1 MDPVFSTFRQSQEMT
16 IKPSCYLFVLLV
28 FWRAM
33 ISRRLQSVTKDK
45 GVMLSRLRGF
55 LAPRAYSVIMLAAL
69 FCTLAVKFFHSW
81 RYGLLDEYLGWI
93 MADLSVLIAIEVILS
108 LVCYRWPR
116 KAIVRSATIVA
127 AIVCTW
133 SVMNAGW
140 LIRTGTQ
147 ILPRVLLPL
156 VRAPIN
162 SLCIIS
168 VNLAK
173 MPAAAVILLAPSAIA
188 LAFFFFVL
196 ARPMLPVYDRRRFI
210 ARIIF
215 CLTIVVTA
223 VVARP
228 VIARLGSSQI
238 GSVGL
243 RYNSQFR
250 AVMSLVLPDYRRP
263 PDPKRRIPTFDSL
276 KVDLKQQSVKHN
288 IVLVILEGVQYQYTS
303 LANRQDNLTPHLAA
317 LAEQGIEFPNTRSTL
332 THTTKALFALLTG
345 RFASASQDIA
355 EAVPAVNPYASMAT
369 ILAGK
374 LGYRTAFFQSA
385 MGSFESRPG
394 LVYNLGFEDF
404 WARDD
409 SDDPNSFLGYLA
421 CDEFA
426 MLKPIN
432 EWIKAEQ
439 QPFFLTVL
447 CSVTHD
453 PYEIP
458 EWFGTPAREPLER
471 YKQSISY
478 TDKFIAALDVELGN
492 LGITDNTIF
501 CVIGDHGEAFGEHGL
516 LGHERIAF
524 DEVLRIPFC
533 LRAPFLVQ
541 TGVRITEPVG
551 SVDLAPTLLG
561 LLGFETESIG
571 FDGVDLLKPV
581 SKDHRVYFTGWMQE
595 GPAGFIKGNRKFIYN
610 PTNKTTCFYDLAAD
624 PKELN
629 RIELPPQKANK
640 MTEEIVTWRKSTGFR
655 IDQQKTGKKELFNH
669 WICRW
674 TDRVS
679 STKRSKK

>member
-1 MDPVFSTFRQSQEMT
+1 MVSQH
-16 IKPSCYLFVLLV
+16 
-28 FWRAM
+28 
-33 ISRRLQSVTKDK
+33 LQSGYKYK
-45 GVMLSRLRGF
+45 GVVLSRLQGF
-55 LAPRAYSVIMLAAL
+55 LAPRAYSVIMLVAL
-69 FCTLAVKFFHSW
+69 FCSLTVKLFHSW
-81 RYGLLDEYLGWI
+81 RYDLLDEYPGWI

-108 LVCYRWPR
+108 LICFRWPR
-116 KAIVRSATIVA
+116 KAVVRSAKIVTA
-127 AIVCTW
+127 VVCTW
-133 SVMNAGW
+133 SIMNAGW

-147 ILPRVLLPL
+147 ILPRVLLSL
-156 VRAPIN
+156 VRSPIN
-162 SLCIIS
+162 TLCIIG

-173 MPAAAVILLAPSAIA
+173 MPVTAVILLAPSAVA
-188 LAFFFFVL
+188 LTFFIFVL
-196 ARPMLPVYDRRRFI
+196 ARPKLPVYDRRRFI

-215 CLTIVVTA
+215 CLTIIVTA

-228 VIARLGSSQI
+228 VFARHGSSQI

-243 RYNSQFR
+243 RYNSHLR
-250 AVMSLVLPDYRRP
+250 AVMSLVLSDYRKP
-263 PDPKRRIPTFDSL
+263 PDPKRKIPTFDFL
-276 KVDLKQQSVKHN
+276 KVKLKQQYVKHN
-288 IVLVILEGVQYQYTS
+288 IVLVVLEGVQYQYTS
-303 LANRQDNLTPHLAA
+303 LANKQGNLTPYLAA
-317 LAEQGIEFPNTRSTL
+317 FAEQGIEFSNTRSTL

-345 RFASASQDIA
+345 RYASASQDIA
-355 EAVPAVNPYASMAT
+355 EAVPAASPYASMAT
-369 ILAGK
+369 ILGGQ

-385 MGSFESRPG
+385 MGNFESRPG
-394 LVYNLGFEDF
+394 LVYNLGYDDF

-421 CDEFA
+421 CDEFS
-426 MLKPIN
+426 MLKPIT
-432 EWIKAEQ
+432 EWIKSEE
-439 QPFFLTVL
+439 QPFLMTVL

-458 EWFGTPAREPLER
+458 EWFGTPAKEPLER
-471 YKQSISY
+471 YQQAISY

-524 DEVLRIPFC
+524 DEVLRTPFC
-533 LRAPFLVQ
+533 LRAPFLVE
-541 TGVRITEPVG
+541 TGVRMTEPVS
-551 SVDLAPTLLG
+551 SVDLTPTLLG

-581 SKDHRVYFTGWMQE
+581 PQDRRVYFTGWMQE

-610 PTNKTTCFYDLAAD
+610 PTNKTTCVYDLTAD

-629 RIELPPQKANK
+629 RIELPQQKADNIAG
-640 MTEEIVTWRKSTGFR
+640 EIAAWRKSTVFR
-655 IDQQKTGKKELFNH
+655 IDQQRTGTKELFDN

>member
-1 MDPVFSTFRQSQEMT
+1 MVSQNLQYINKYGGAVFF
-16 IKPSCYLFVLLV
+16 
-28 FWRAM
+28 
-33 ISRRLQSVTKDK
+33 RLQD
-45 GVMLSRLRGF
+45 F

-69 FCTLAVKFFHSW
+69 FCSLMVKLFHSW
-81 RYGLLDEYLGWI
+81 RYDLLDEYPGWI

-116 KAIVRSATIVA
+116 KAVVRSATIIA
-127 AIVCTW
+127 AVVCTW

-162 SLCIIS
+162 TLCIIG
-168 VNLAK
+168 VNLAE
-173 MPAAAVILLAPSAIA
+173 MPATAVILLAPSAVA
-188 LAFFFFVL
+188 LTFFFFVL
-196 ARPMLPVYDRRRFI
+196 ARPKLPVYDRKRFI

-223 VVARP
+223 VIARP
-228 VIARLGSSQI
+228 VIARRGSSQI

-243 RYNSQFR
+243 RYNSHLR
-250 AVMSLVLPDYRRP
+250 AVMSLVISDYRRP
-263 PDPKRRIPTFDSL
+263 PDPKRKIPTFDLL
-276 KVDLKQQSVKHN
+276 KIKLKTQHVKHN

-303 LANRQDNLTPHLAA
+303 LANEQSNLTPYLAA
-317 LAEQGIEFPNTRSTL
+317 LAEQGIEFSNARSTL

-355 EAVPAVNPYASMAT
+355 EAVPAASPYASIAT
-369 ILAGK
+369 ILGGQ

-394 LVYNLGFEDF
+394 LVYNLGYDDF
-404 WARDD
+404 WARED

-421 CDEFA
+421 CDEFS
-426 MLKPIN
+426 MLKPIT
-432 EWIKAEQ
+432 EWIKSKE
-439 QPFFLTVL
+439 QPFLMTVL

-458 EWFGTPAREPLER
+458 EWFGTPAKEPLER
-471 YKQSISY
+471 YRQTISY
-478 TDKFIAALDVELGN
+478 TDKFLAALDVELCN

-524 DEVLRIPFC
+524 DEALRIPFC
-533 LRAPFLVQ
+533 LRAPFLVEN
-541 TGVRITEPVG
+541 GVRMTEPV
-551 SVDLAPTLLG
+551 SSIDLTPTLLG
-561 LLGFETESIG
+561 LLGFETGSVG
-571 FDGVDLLKPV
+571 FDGVDVLK
-581 SKDHRVYFTGWMQE
+581 SEAEYRKVYFSGWMQE
-595 GPAGFIKGNRKFIYN
+595 GPAGFIEGDRKFIYN
-610 PTNKTTCFYDLAAD
+610 PTNKTTCIYNLSVD
-624 PKELN
+624 PKELK
-629 RIELPPQKANK
+629 RIELPQQRANK
-640 MTEEIVTWRKSTGFR
+640 IAGEIATWRKSTIFR
-655 IDQQKTGKKELFNH
+655 IDQQRTGTKKLFDN
-669 WICRW
+669 WVCRW